1 MSDKLQVQIVAEIKE
16 LQSKLNDAQNR
27 LKQFSSKADKN
38 LGNFSSS
45 TNKATKGVSSLGKG
59 TANAVPALNEFSR
72 VIQDAPFGIQGVANN
87 ITQLTSNFGYLSK
100 SAGGS
105 IKALKLMGS
114 TLLGPAG
121 ILLAVSA
128 VTSLLVSYGDE
139 IQALID
145 PTSKLSKENQELT
158 ESIKGFIG
166 TAEKEIAT
174 LNVLLGVARNE
185 TNSREKREEAVKKI
199 NQIYPDYLGNLK
211 LEGVNSK
218 TTTEQVNKLTKAL
231 VQQATVKGLLG
242 RISEL
247 ATKRFEAE
255 QKTAKEY
262 ISTTNKIGSAFSFLF
277 STSETYTTSFGKG
290 SKKRQDAISE
300 EDKKIQGLQNSIQKI
315 LESSNVGFDFF
326 LGGGKDKP
334 EEGIRNRVTSIFDIL
349 KNNVVTKTQ
358 EFNQTTLENPPI
370 IVHPEVLDR
379 QKVLMQSFTNEW
391 SMLMENLST
400 VNLVSGFAESL
411 GQAIGQGGNVLSN
424 LGNAVL
430 RGMGGFL
437 TDMGKMLIKYGSL
450 AIAKGKIDTAIAAGG
465 PVAIG
470 AGVAAIAVGAALVAA
485 GSALTSRAQ
494 SGFGGANNGTNAG
507 SISSGG
513 GASFSAGSAGGFGNG
528 TVVFEIAG
536 RKLVGVLRN
545 EFRATGNAGAKLTFS

>member
-1 MSDKLQVQIVAEIKE
+1 MADRMEVQIGAEIKE

-45 TNKATKGVSSLGKG
+45 TNKATKGVSNLGKG

-87 ITQLTSNFGYLSK
+87 ITQLTTNFGYLSK
-100 SAGGS
+100 SAGGTGN
-105 IKALKLMGS
+105 ALKLMLS
-114 TLLGPAG
+114 TLTGPAG

-185 TNSREKREEAVKKI
+185 TNSRKKREEAVKKI
-199 NQIYPDYLGNLK
+199 NEIYPDYLGNLK
-211 LEGVNSK
+211 LEGVNSE

-255 QKTAKEY
+255 QKTAEEY

-315 LESSNVGFDFF
+315 LESSNVGIDFF

-334 EEGIRNRVTSIFDIL
+334 EKEVRNRVTSIFDIL

-358 EFNQTTLENPPI
+358 EFNQSTLENPPI

-391 SMLMENLST
+391 SMLMENLSS

-411 GQAIGQGGNVLSN
+411 GQAISQGGNVLSS
-424 LGNAVL
+424 LGDAVL

-485 GSALTSRAQ
+485 GSALSSRAQ

-507 SISSGG
+507 SNNFRGG
-513 GASFSAGSAGGFGNG
+513 SSFSAGSSGGFGSNN
-528 TVVFEIAG
+528 VVFEIAG
-536 RKLVGVLRN
+536 TKLVGVLRN
-545 EFRATGNAGAKLTFS
+545 TFQKNKNLGGNLAFD